1 LKIVAVNPL
10 AGIRVVDLT
19 VSLAGPYCTQLLG
32 ALGADV
38 IKVERPGGGD
48 ETRAWSTGG
57 ESPLFAAANANK
69 RSIAVDIS
77 RSEGRAVVLRL
88 AEAADVF
95 VQSLRPGL
103 ADRLGL
109 GAGEL
114 RARNRRLVYCTIG
127 AFGREGPLREEPGY
141 DPLMQAAG
149 GIMSVTGE
157 PNGPPV
163 RVGVSLVDQLTAL
176 WAGLGILVGL
186 AERERTGEGR
196 TVDVSLYESALS
208 LVAYHVMDFL
218 RTGTVAGRHGS
229 AFPLI
234 APYEA
239 FETAD
244 GALMLAAGND
254 RLFARLCAALE
265 LPTLVA
271 DPRFATNPVRLEHRV
286 ELRALL
292 AERLRTETSATWL
305 ERLRAA
311 RVPASPINDVGAVAT
326 HEQTVALGLLQS
338 LAGEQTVAPPL
349 SLDGERLLH
358 ATPPP
363 QVGADTEPMLRELG
377 YGDDEIARLSAAGV
391 VGGNVPA
398 R

>member
-1 LKIVAVNPL
+1 MLLETDRLL
-10 AGIRVVDLT
+10 AGIRIVDVT

-38 IKVERPGGGD
+38 IKVERPGAGD
-48 ETRAWSTGG
+48 ETRAWGTGG

-69 RSIAVDIS
+69 RSVAVDLS
-77 RSEGRAVVLRL
+77 RAEGRDVLLRL
-88 AEAADVF
+88 ADRADVF

-103 ADRLGL
+103 AERLGF
-109 GAGEL
+109 GAPEL
-114 RARNRRLVYCTIG
+114 RGRNPRLVHCTIG
-127 AFGREGPLREEPGY
+127 AFGREGPLRAEPGY
-141 DPLMQAAG
+141 DPLMQAAA

-157 PNGPPV
+157 PDGPPV
-163 RVGVSLVDQLTAL
+163 RVGVSLVDQVTPL
-176 WAGLGILVGL
+176 WAALGILVAL
-186 AERERTGEGR
+186 AERERSGEGR
-196 TVDVSLYESALS
+196 TVDVSLYESAVS
-208 LVAYHVMDFL
+208 LVAYHLIDFL

-244 GALMLAAGND
+244 GKLMLAAGND
-254 RLFARLCAALE
+254 RLFARLCTALE
-265 LPTLVA
+265 LPSLVN
-271 DPRFATNPVRLEHRV
+271 DLRFATNPARVEHRD

-292 AERLRTETSATWL
+292 GERLRTESGATWV

-311 RVPASPINDVGAVAT
+311 QVPASPINDVGVVAA
-326 HEQTVALGLLQS
+326 HEQTLALGLLQS
-338 LAGEQTVAPPL
+338 LAADQIVAPPL

-358 ATPPP
+358 ASPPP
-363 QVGADTEPMLRELG
+363 QVGADTAPILSDLG
-377 YGDDEIARLSAAGV
+377 YGDDEIARLSEAGV
-391 VGGNVPA
+391 LGGNAPA